1 MTLKTIHF
9 ILTILSSLYSFGCAN
24 VHSRIDSP
32 SDFLKYK
39 TAYLEYPHLDQLNL
53 GGMIKEQ
60 LQMMGFKVI
69 EKNSSISQED
79 ADVIVVFSYPE
90 DSDLSLYPKNIKIE
104 FLDAKDRKLIAA
116 SSYHMT
122 EQWVTKRTRVITIFN
137 DLRMK
142 LGMPLIDQN

>member
-1 MTLKTIHF
+1 
-9 ILTILSSLYSFGCAN
+9 
-24 VHSRIDSP
+24 
-32 SDFLKYK
+32 
-39 TAYLEYPHLDQLNL
+39 
-53 GGMIKEQ
+53 
-60 LQMMGFKVI
+60 
-69 EKNSSISQED
+69 
-79 ADVIVVFSYPE
+79 
-90 DSDLSLYPKNIKIE
+90 LYPKNIKIE